1 MGIFYRLWKD
11 TFCFLNVITHSAFS
25 HINGC
30 LLASVCGFKFLIIK
44 CSKEEGSF
52 REGCKMISTTL
63 LRIRN
68 SYFSRFKVDEISRSI
83 RSIEY
88 FI

>member
-1 MGIFYRLWKD
+1 MGIFYRLWRD
-11 TFCFLNVITHSAFS
+11 TFCFLNVITHNAFL
-25 HINGC
+25 HINGFI
-30 LLASVCGFKFLIIK
+30 SVYGFKFLIIK
-44 CSKEEGSF
+44 CFNEGGSF
-52 REGCKMISTTL
+52 RRGCKMISTTL

-83 RSIEY
+83 HSIEY